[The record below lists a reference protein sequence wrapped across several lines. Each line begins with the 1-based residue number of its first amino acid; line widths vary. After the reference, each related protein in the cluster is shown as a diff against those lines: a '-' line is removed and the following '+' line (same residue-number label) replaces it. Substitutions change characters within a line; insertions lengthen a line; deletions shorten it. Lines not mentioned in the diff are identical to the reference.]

1 MMMKQLILWTC
12 FFAGLS
18 ACSRNNRQEPAAKS
32 VYYWK
37 YNGPQNDLD
46 TQVLQRYG
54 FRHFYVKLMDVD
66 VDPGSGRARPK
77 ASLDQPKALE
87 QAWGRPHT
95 PVIFMNNNCFL
106 NMDAAATRQLA
117 ADVDRYLKSY
127 YQQLN
132 VRYKGKVAAYNS
144 LQIDCDWTKSGKD
157 RYFHFLQE
165 LKALNPQIKL
175 SATLRMYPY
184 KYPGQMG
191 VPPVDELSL
200 MCYNLGKIKD
210 FNTVNSILDIRELKT
225 YLGNKQQYPKP
236 LTIALP
242 CFGWMAWF
250 RNGVY
255 QHILYL
261 SEDQLDKAHFAQK
274 ENSNK
279 YMVTRDTVIAGQ
291 YIRVG
296 DILRSEWPS
305 VQDLQAAIDLV
316 SRKEKDIRG
325 FSYFHYD
332 TVLLKRY
339 AAVITAQK

>member
-1 MMMKQLILWTC
+1 MMKQLSLGI
-12 FFAGLS
+12 FFITGL
-18 ACSRNNRQEPAAKS
+18 CSCNFNNRQEPVAKS

-37 YNGPQNDLD
+37 YNGPPNDLD
-46 TQVLQRYG
+46 TQILQHYG

-66 VDPGSGRARPK
+66 FDPRSGKAGPK
-77 ASLDQPKALE
+77 ASLNQAKALGA
-87 QAWGRPHT
+87 AWSWPNT
-95 PVIFMNNNCFL
+95 PVVFINNNCFL
-106 NMDAAATRQLA
+106 NMDSAASRQLA
-117 ADVDRYLKSY
+117 IDIDRYLKSY

-132 VRYKGKVAAYNS
+132 VLYKGKVKAYSS

-157 RYFHFLQE
+157 RYFYFLQE
-165 LKALNPQIKL
+165 LKALNPEIRL

-191 VPPVDELSL
+191 IPPVDELSL
-200 MCYNLGKIKD
+200 MCYNLGKIKE
-210 FNTVNSILDIRELKT
+210 FNTVNSILDAHELKT

-236 LTIALP
+236 LTVALP

-261 SEDQLDKAHFAQK
+261 NEDQLDPDHFAQK
-274 ENSNK
+274 ANSNR
-279 YMVTRDTVIAGQ
+279 YMAIRDTVIAGQ

-305 VQDLQAAIDLV
+305 EQDLKATINLV
-316 SRKEKDIRG
+316 SQKEKDIRG

-332 TVLLKRY
+332 TALLKKY
-339 AAVITAQK
+339 EPVITEQN

>member
-1 MMMKQLILWTC
+1 MMKQLILWMFLIT
-12 FFAGLS
+12 GLS
-18 ACSRNNRQEPAAKS
+18 SCNLNHRQGPVSKS

-46 TQVLQRYG
+46 TQILQHYG
-54 FRHFYVKLMDVD
+54 FGHFYVKLMDVD
-66 VDPGSGRARPK
+66 FDPRSGSARPK

-87 QAWGRPHT
+87 HAWNRPHT
-95 PVIFMNNNCFL
+95 PVVFINNNCFL
-106 NMDAAATRQLA
+106 NMDSAASRQLA
-117 ADVDRYLKSY
+117 ADVDRYIKSY

-132 VRYKGKVAAYNS
+132 LLYKGKVAEYSS

-157 RYFHFLQE
+157 RYFYFLQE

-200 MCYNLGKIKD
+200 MCYNLGKIKE
-210 FNTVNSILDIRELKT
+210 FNTVNSILDANELKT
-225 YLGNKQQYPKP
+225 YLDNKQQYPKP

-242 CFGWMAWF
+242 CFGWIAWF

-261 SEDQLDKAHFAQK
+261 SEDQLDITHFAQK
-274 ENSNK
+274 ANSNK
-279 YMVTRDTVIAGQ
+279 YMAIKDTVISGQ
-291 YIRVG
+291 YIHTG

-305 VQDLQAAIDLV
+305 EQDLKTTIDLV
-316 SRKEKDIRG
+316 SRKEKDIKG

-332 TVLLKRY
+332 TALLKKY
-339 AAVITAQK
+339 APVITDQK

>member
-1 MMMKQLILWTC
+1 MIKPLILST
-12 FFAGLS
+12 FFIAGLFACNS
-18 ACSRNNRQEPAAKS
+18 ANRQLPVANS

-46 TQVLQRYG
+46 TQVLQHYG

-66 VDPGSGRARPK
+66 FDPQTQKAVPK
-77 ASLDQPKALE
+77 ASLDQSKALE
-87 QAWGRPHT
+87 HAWNWPHT
-95 PVIFMNNNCFL
+95 PVVFINNNCFL
-106 NMDAAATRQLA
+106 NMDSSASRQLA
-117 ADVDRYLKSY
+117 IDVDRYIKSY

-132 VRYKGKVAAYNS
+132 VLYEDKVAAYSN
-144 LQIDCDWTKSGKD
+144 LQIDCDWTKSSKD
-157 RYFHFLQE
+157 RYFYFLQE

-200 MCYNLGKIKD
+200 MCYNLGKIKE
-210 FNTVNSILDIRELKT
+210 FNTVNSILDVNELKA
-225 YLGNKQQYPKP
+225 YLGNKEAYPKP
-236 LTIALP
+236 LQVALP

-250 RNGVY
+250 RNGSY

-261 SEDQLDKAHFAQK
+261 SEDQLDTKHFAK
-274 ENSNK
+274 KTNSNK
-279 YMVTRDTVIAGQ
+279 YMAIKDTVLSGQ

-305 VQDLQAAIDLV
+305 VNDLKAVIDLV
-316 SRKEKDIRG
+316 SRKEKDIKG

-332 TVLLKRY
+332 TVLLKKY
-339 AAVITAQK
+339 ESVITAQK

>member
-1 MMMKQLILWTC
+1 MSKSLILWTLFIAILC
-12 FFAGLS
+12 
-18 ACSRNNRQEPAAKS
+18 ACNNADRKEAKIKS

-46 TQVLQRYG
+46 TQVLRHYG
-54 FRHFYVKLMDVD
+54 FQHFYVKLMDVAF
-66 VDPGSGRARPK
+66 DPQSGKASPK
-77 ASLDQPKALE
+77 ARLDQSKALE
-87 QAWGRPHT
+87 QAWNLPHT
-95 PVIFMNNNCFL
+95 PVVFINNNCFL
-106 NMDAAATRQLA
+106 NMDSAASRQLA
-117 ADVDRYLKSY
+117 LDIDRYIKSY
-127 YQQLN
+127 YRQLN
-132 VRYKGKVAAYNS
+132 VLYKDKIPEWNT
-144 LQIDCDWTKSGKD
+144 LQIDCDWTRSSKD
-157 RYFHFLQE
+157 RYFYFLQE

-210 FNTVNSILDIRELKT
+210 FNTVNSILDVNEFRT
-225 YLGNKQQYPKP
+225 YLGNQQAYPKP
-236 LTIALP
+236 LHIALP

-250 RNGVY
+250 RNGTY

-261 SEDQLDKAHFAQK
+261 TEDQLGKAHFARK
-274 ENSNK
+274 ANSNK
-279 YMVTRDTVIAGQ
+279 YMAIKDTVIAGQ

-305 VQDLQAAIDLV
+305 AHDLEAAIDLV
-316 SRKEKDIRG
+316 SRKEKNIKG

-332 TVLLKRY
+332 TVLFKKY
-339 AAVITAQK
+339 ESVIKEQK